1 MKQAN
6 VKESK
11 MKHVNVEQSMHA
23 GEARLSDLS
32 MFWEAVEA
40 RTLSAKSTPDHVQT
54 GDRTAFSFADFTDEL
69 SLARYLPYTA
79 STVYK
84 SSSVVAIYF

>member
-6 VKESK
+6 VKERE
-11 MKHVNVEQSMHA
+11 MKQVNVELSM
-23 GEARLSDLS
+23 GKRDLS